1 MIKLIKR
8 LYWKTLFLR
17 IYFKHIEYSN
27 GKYNALIRTLDDIRT
42 IRHLKFIDNV
52 DDNYIERVTNS
63 FHNS

>member
-17 IYFKHIEYSN
+17 IYFKHIKYSN

-42 IRHLKFIDNV
+42 IRHSKVIDNV
-52 DDNYIERVTNS
+52 DENYVERATNS

>member
-17 IYFKHIEYSN
+17 IYFKHIKYSN
-27 GKYNALIRTLDDIRT
+27 GRYDALIRTLDDIRT

-52 DDNYIERVTNS
+52 DDNYIEQVTNS
-63 FHNS
+63 FRNP

>member
-17 IYFKHIEYSN
+17 IYFKHIKYSN
-27 GKYNALIRTLDDIRT
+27 GKYNALIRTLDYIRT